1 MLVQSH
7 VVCALSREISHYF
20 CCRIFKYSS
29 SPSQPLPMDTDLPYL
44 MPVLYN
50 LVVYPASVVTGD
62 TSEDVSTNYELS
74 GTFSP
79 NDKLIW

>member
-1 MLVQSH
+1 
-7 VVCALSREISHYF
+7 
-20 CCRIFKYSS
+20 
-29 SPSQPLPMDTDLPYL
+29 MDTDLPYL

-74 GTFSP
+74 GTFSA